1 MTWKQSLVRK
11 NKLKKYFHSPQ
22 TTWINIEYC
31 LCEESYN
38 NRKET
43 LGFHNIFKDRTYSAK
58 VVKRGKKY
66 SQVSMRS
73 NTVKSSQEQSHLC
86 PVKSIP
92 KSIAVLYSERQKQ
105 QGEEQRPSLKSFR
118 TWKTQT
124 FLTCRWNSSHYKR

>member
-1 MTWKQSLVRK
+1 M
-11 NKLKKYFHSPQ
+11 
-22 TTWINIEYC
+22 NIV
-31 LCEESYN
+31 CEERYN

-43 LGFHNIFKDRTYSAK
+43 LGFYNIFKDRTYSAK

-73 NTVKSSQEQSHLC
+73 NTVKSSQERSHLC

-105 QGEEQRPSLKSFR
+105 QGEEQRPSLKSFW

-124 FLTCRWNSSHYKR
+124 FLTCRWNSSHYKRYKSLGITNWKKKSLQFISQRANISDV

>member
-1 MTWKQSLVRK
+1 M
-11 NKLKKYFHSPQ
+11 
-22 TTWINIEYC
+22 NIV
-31 LCEESYN
+31 CEESYN

-43 LGFHNIFKDRTYSAK
+43 LGFYNIFKDRTYSAK

-124 FLTCRWNSSHYKR
+124 FLTCRWNSSHYKRLKSLGITNWKKKTLQFISQRVNISNV